1 MLKAQNAYDEF
12 LIFEKSAI
20 QNLHWTL
27 DQVEESD
34 YFLLMEILGTDA
46 EQVQQEE
53 VYDDPMVLFNKI
65 ATEGHT

>member
-1 MLKAQNAYDEF
+1 MLKAQNAYGEF

-53 VYDDPMVLFNKI
+53 VYDDPMELFNKI
-65 ATEGHT
+65 VTEGHT